1 MKNKIYQHFSEWTK
15 NINPSIPAQPTQA
28 QKNLKK
34 TTAMQI
40 ITTLLNSN
48 DKEKIS
54 KTKRRHIIYR
64 RTKAKAKITA
74 DLLQETHMRRER
86 NNIFKKPKQQN
97 CQSRILYSMTISQKQ
112 RQGRHFSDRQKLS
125 DEENFI
131 SKVDTLYYLKCQVFN
146 K

>member
-1 MKNKIYQHFSEWTK
+1 MLLESTKEESDRENTKNKIYQHFSKWTK

-40 ITTLLNSN
+40 ITTLLKSN

-74 DLLQETHMRRER
+74 DLLQETHIRER
-86 NNIFKKPKQQN
+86 NNIFKELKQKN

-112 RQGRHFSDRQKLS
+112 RQGRHFFRQTKA
-125 DEENFI
+125 EGI
-131 SKVDTLYYLKCQVFN
+131 HC
-146 K
+146 